1 MTPPCP
7 RDRRCPGDMA
17 LLRLLLLLLLA
28 PRGLGAA
35 ASPGQAAQGRERAA
49 RGRQAVYN
57 HIKSREP
64 PPAPRSRSTESTILA
79 QRLAEEVPQDVA
91 SFLYTGDSRELR
103 RANCS
108 GRYELASL
116 AGKSRF
122 TSHPSLHGA
131 LDTLTHA
138 TNFLNMILQSN
149 KSREQNLQ
157 EDLEWYRAL
166 IRSLLEG
173 DPNISR
179 AAITFSTEPFSSTP
193 QVFLQASRHESQI
206 LLQDLSSSAHRLAN
220 ASLETEWFHSLK
232 RKWRPH
238 LHRKVLNAGPKTL
251 ENSWKRRESFTADKN
266 HIRWSSP
273 YLECENGNYKPGWLV
288 TLSAAFY
295 GLRPNLLPEFR

>member
-1 MTPPCP
+1 
-7 RDRRCPGDMA
+7 MA
-17 LLRLLLLLLLA
+17 SLRLLLLLLLA
-28 PRGLGAA
+28 QRGLGAA
-35 ASPGQAAQGRERAA
+35 AG
-49 RGRQAVYN
+49 RGRAPGGRQPIYN
-57 HIKSREP
+57 HIKSRDP
-64 PPAPRSRSTESTILA
+64 PPAPRSRSPESTILA

-122 TSHPSLHGA
+122 VSHPSLHGA

-179 AAITFSTEPFSSTP
+179 AAITFSTEPFSAP

-206 LLQDLSSSAHRLAN
+206 HLQDLSSSAHRLAN
-220 ASLETEWFHSLK
+220 GSLETEWFQGLK

-238 LHRKVLNAGPKTL
+238 
-251 ENSWKRRESFTADKN
+251 
-266 HIRWSSP
+266 
-273 YLECENGNYKPGWLV
+273 
-288 TLSAAFY
+288 
-295 GLRPNLLPEFR
+295 